1 MNRTSTCL
9 CYRVDSATVADP
21 MIKHDRYAAV
31 WKYWEKN
38 LIVRVQNKLK
48 NSLFIVNIPLLVPKK
63 AFFKKKK
70 AQQLSKEAQE
80 IYNVDWVCESNQHLS
95 VTHQ

>member
-31 WKYWEKN
+31 WKY
-38 LIVRVQNKLK
+38 
-48 NSLFIVNIPLLVPKK
+48 
-63 AFFKKKK
+63 
-70 AQQLSKEAQE
+70 
-80 IYNVDWVCESNQHLS
+80 
-95 VTHQ
+95 